1 MSLNFIKQN
10 AKTLIECSYL
20 YDRLVKEGKKGEIEN
35 LEKYVL
41 ELTKTIREEAA
52 KERVR
57 DG

>member
-1 MSLNFIKQN
+1 MNFIKQN